1 MDLSSL
7 IMGLFLLALFV
18 LPFVLVGRSSK
29 KKKNQLLD
37 RLNELAQQ
45 QNCKIAKHD
54 SCSNFIIG
62 TDEKVNFLFFFK
74 KSEEKEIAQS
84 VQLNEVQKCTVLNTV
99 KSLNGKEKGNSGS
112 GKLVLSLLPVKKD
125 SPELLLDFYNENDR
139 VQLSDE
145 LILINKW
152 NEIVSQ
158 KLRK

>member
-18 LPFVLVGRSSK
+18 LPFVLVGRSNTK
-29 KKKNQLLD
+29 KRNQFLS
-37 RLNELAQQ
+37 RLNQLAQQ
-45 QNCKIAKHD
+45 QNCKIATRD

-62 TDEKVNFLFFFK
+62 TDEKVSFLFFFK

-84 VQLNEVQKCTVLNTV
+84 VNLAEVQKCTVLNTV

-125 SPELLLDFYNENDR
+125 SPEILLEFYNENDR
-139 VQLSDE
+139 LQLSDE
-145 LILINKW
+145 FILINKW
-152 NEIVSQ
+152 NEIVSK